1 MKLMRSKSS
10 TIKVGIIAYENCTSS
25 MILGMMDI
33 LSLANAQ
40 WPHFNPSSPAGEFL
54 FHIEIVTLSG
64 KPVRSFNQYSIT
76 PHSSA
81 KQLSNYDIIY
91 VPGFLGD
98 PEQVIGQQREVIAW
112 LKQQFAS
119 GRKLIAACNGN
130 LLLAETGL
138 LDGKK
143 ATTHWS
149 LIHFF
154 SHRYTRIALKPE
166 KIIVDEGDIISAA
179 GVSAYMNLGIY
190 LVAKYGS
197 PELASHCSKIFL
209 VDSGRK
215 VQTPYFVFTSPK
227 NHGDEEIV
235 KIQDWLETNF
245 KKPVSIDT
253 LTKTFNL
260 SRRTLSRRFKTATGD
275 TPLEYLQRLRIENAK
290 RLLETSSHTFSEI
303 TWDVGYNDIS
313 SFQRLFSKSTGLS
326 PGAYRR
332 KFSMIEA

>member
-1 MKLMRSKSS
+1 MQSKS
-10 TIKVGIIAYENCTSS
+10 TTLKVGIIAYENCTSS

-40 WPHFNPSSPAGEFL
+40 WPHFRASSSASEHPL
-54 FHIEIVTLSG
+54 FNIEIITLSG
-64 KPVRSFNQYSIT
+64 KPVMSFNQYPIT
-76 PHSSA
+76 PHASA
-81 KQLSNYDIIY
+81 KQPSKYDIIY

-98 PEQVIGQQREVIAW
+98 PEQVIRQQREVIVW
-112 LKQQFAS
+112 LKQQYAS

-149 LIHFF
+149 LVHFF
-154 SHRYTRIALKPE
+154 ENRYTHIVLKPE

-179 GVSAYMNLGIY
+179 GVSAYMNLAIY

-209 VDSGRK
+209 VDAGRK
-215 VQTPYFVFTSPK
+215 VQAPYFVFTSPK
-227 NHGDEEIV
+227 SHGDEEVV

-253 LTKTFNL
+253 MAKTFNL
-260 SRRTLSRRFKTATGD
+260 SRRTLSRRFKMATGD
-275 TPLEYLQRLRIENAK
+275 SPLEYLQRLRIENAK
-290 RLLETSSHTFSEI
+290 RLLESSSRTFSEI
-303 TWDVGYNDIS
+303 TWQVGYNDIS

-326 PGAYRR
+326 PSAYRR
-332 KFSMIEA
+332 KFSMIEV